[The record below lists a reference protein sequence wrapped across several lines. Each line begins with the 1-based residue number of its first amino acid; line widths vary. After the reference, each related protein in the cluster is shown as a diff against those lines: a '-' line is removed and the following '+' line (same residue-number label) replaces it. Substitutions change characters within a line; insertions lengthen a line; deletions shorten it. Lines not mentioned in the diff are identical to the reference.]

1 MMVNIIE
8 PCSTQGNQLHPQS
21 CDLSHDSVIE
31 LIINKH
37 TNSVKAL
44 CQRGCFLSQM
54 HLKKRQLN
62 AGRARYGFKK
72 LLVSFSGTKKS
83 HIQHGSILCFDGGIE
98 LKITQAWLF
107 FG

>member
-1 MMVNIIE
+1 
-8 PCSTQGNQLHPQS
+8 
-21 CDLSHDSVIE
+21 
-31 LIINKH
+31 
-37 TNSVKAL
+37 
-44 CQRGCFLSQM
+44 M